1 MNYTKIIDHTELI
14 KDNSSKAVINT
25 DRDLFENIKK
35 IRATNSSMK
44 EIKTDIEI
52 LKNEILSIKNLLKEI
67 TRHGS

>member
-1 MNYTKIIDHTELI
+1 
-14 KDNSSKAVINT
+14 
-25 DRDLFENIKK
+25 
-35 IRATNSSMK
+35 MK

>member
-1 MNYTKIIDHTELI
+1 MNYTKIIDHTDLI

-52 LKNEILSIKNLLKEI
+52 LKNEILSIKNILKEI

>member
-1 MNYTKIIDHTELI
+1 MNYTKIIDHTDLI